1 MEIDD
6 GGAAIRDLVAK
17 FVRREI
23 MPLENE
29 YLQRAARH
37 ITPALAPEHTER
49 LRKIS
54 KELGLW
60 GLDAPEAMGGMDLPN
75 TVMAQVAEEMAK
87 TPIPFQ
93 LPPDSP
99 NLRMLQAIG
108 TPEQKQKYLQ
118 PYIEGRMTSAIAIS
132 EPEAGGDPA
141 GMRTKAEQTAEGW
154 VLNGRKIWIS
164 AAKTA
169 DFAIVMARVG
179 DGERRAGITSFI
191 VERGTPGYIIERE
204 IPMVGGG
211 FTYEIVFDNCHLPHG
226 ALLGEVGQG
235 YEPMQLRLRTRRLE
249 MGSTAVGI
257 TARAVEVLAEH
268 ANNRSTFGVR
278 LADRQAIQW
287 WVADTTIKLHAARLM
302 IQDAAAKVDRG
313 ENVSNEISMIKVFAT
328 EMAYA
333 ATDHAMQTL
342 GALGMTQET
351 VLYPMWHRARLMR
364 MYEGPSEVHRQTIA
378 RRVLSASGRTAT

>member
-1 MEIDD
+1 MSDIEQQAIEIQE
-6 GGAAIRDLVAK
+6 LVAK
-17 FVRREI
+17 FVRREL
-23 MPLENE
+23 MPLEND
-29 YLQRAARH
+29 YLRRMAQG
-37 ITPALAPEHTER
+37 IEPALAPEHVER
-49 LRKIS
+49 LRRKS

-60 GLDAPEAMGGMDLPN
+60 GLDAPEEMGGMDLPN
-75 TVMAQVAEEMAK
+75 TVMALVAEEMAK

-108 TPEQKQKYLQ
+108 TPEQKARYLQ

-132 EPEAGGDPA
+132 EPGAGGDPSA
-141 GMRTKAEQTAEGW
+141 MRTKAELVGDQW

-179 DGERRAGITSFI
+179 GGARRDGITSFI

-204 IPMVGGG
+204 IPMLGGLS
-211 FTYEIVFDNCHLPHG
+211 TYEIVFDDCRIPAG
-226 ALLGEVGQG
+226 ALLGEIGQG

-257 TARAVEVLAEH
+257 AQRALDVMVEH
-268 ANNRSTFGVR
+268 ANQRVTFGVP

-287 WVADTTIKLHAARLM
+287 WIADTATRLYACRLM
-302 IQDAAAKVDRG
+302 IQDAARKVDRG
-313 ENVSNEISMIKVFAT
+313 LPAASEISMIKVFAT
-328 EMAYA
+328 ELAYETA
-333 ATDHAMQTL
+333 DHAMQTL

-351 VLYPMWHRARLMR
+351 VLYPMWQRARLMR
-364 MYEGPSEVHRQTIA
+364 IYEGPSEVHRQTIA
-378 RRVLSASGRTAT
+378 RRALGGRI